1 MKGAGIDVGS
11 NNIRFLAAEI
21 EGGRVRRVL
30 AEDSEIT
37 RLGANIAATGELSGE
52 GIVKSLSVLPRFK
65 RKLDELGIRRIK
77 AVATSAIR
85 ESSNGAC
92 FAEEVIKLGIP
103 LEIISADEEARYT
116 ALGVLS
122 ALDTPPGDMLIYDIG
137 GGSTE
142 FIAVREGRVDFT
154 ASVDVGV
161 VKLADKFGFNKPV
174 SEEGLVACENYVS
187 ELLSPVFSKFP
198 QGSVLCGTAGAVTT
212 AAAMSLGLENYNAR
226 LVSEYILTKGD
237 LERLISIAAPLTS
250 EGRLELRGLQ
260 KGREDLI
267 IAGLILIKTI
277 LTGFGC
283 ADSLVSD
290 YGLREGLAIDSVS

>member
-37 RLGANIAATGELSGE
+37 RLGANIAATGQLSGE
-52 GIVKSLSVLPRFK
+52 GITKSLSVLPRFK

-85 ESSNGAC
+85 ESSNGAG

-198 QGSVLCGTAGAVTT
+198 RGSVLCGTAGAVTT
-212 AAAMSLGLENYNAR
+212 AAAMSLGLKNYNAR

-237 LERLISIAAPLTS
+237 LRRLISIAAPLTS